1 MKGRKTTE
9 SPGTESPVP
18 EAMARLLALLD
29 DRLGAASM
37 DRLWLFPPLV
47 RGRKE
52 WGLVVVSC
60 LSGVKDQ
67 RTVITARY
75 AAELTGTGVEF
86 QPDLASEGVAPPER
100 LPVVMDGVVRRSD
113 LPLGTAR
120 EVKIAGDPD
129 VFRDLLREHGGEPG
143 PDGSDRDR
151 DQGTGAGGDS
161 GDSRQGPEPAGN
173 GPAPEGRTL
182 SEDEA

>member
-1 MKGRKTTE
+1 
-9 SPGTESPVP
+9 
-18 EAMARLLALLD
+18 
-29 DRLGAASM
+29 M

-120 EVKIAGDPD
+120 EVIGTRVPGRAGIPEIPG
-129 VFRDLLREHGGEPG
+129 RGRSPPEMALLR
-143 PDGSDRDR
+143 R
-151 DQGTGAGGDS
+151 AG
-161 GDSRQGPEPAGN
+161 R
-173 GPAPEGRTL
+173 
-182 SEDEA
+182 